1 MNSGHKNRPGLW
13 LSTLVSIVGL
23 LLVVLFSY
31 IIERTL
37 DLTINSTLLTLIPLL
52 IAFVPPLLWLTVF
65 YRQDRLDPEPKSF
78 VFKTLI
84 LGALVQKA
92 VYAPVMSVLMP
103 EARTGPNITD
113 YIFSVILIALIQES
127 MKLLSVRYS
136 IYVSDEFDEKIDG
149 IIYGSA
155 VGLGFAAMTN
165 LDLIISNGGS
175 VLTAISSI
183 VVIESLAHASFTGLS
198 CYFLGI
204 SKFSKFNMIRLPTAI
219 IIATT
224 LNAVSRILIDKMVR
238 DGFRMNYMLGI
249 IPAALIAA
257 AIFGILVIIT
267 SKTTGKETTV
277 VMTKRQS
284 VLSVLPVWILMIA
297 ALTTGFVIKNAPDK
311 TTTVSLDGGIQ
322 IAYPAS
328 WTQSKRREAFSPL
341 SI

>member
-113 YIFSVILIALIQES
+113 YIFSVILIALIQEYEAAFQLG
-127 MKLLSVRYS
+127 KHLCP
-136 IYVSDEFDEKIDG
+136 DEFGKRIDG
-149 IIYGSA
+149 IYGWW
-155 VGLGFAAMTN
+155 T
-165 LDLIISNGGS
+165 
-175 VLTAISSI
+175 
-183 VVIESLAHASFTGLS
+183 SLPCDG
-198 CYFLGI
+198 
-204 SKFSKFNMIRLPTAI
+204 
-219 IIATT
+219 TT
-224 LNAVSRILIDKMVR
+224 DN
-238 DGFRMNYMLGI
+238 
-249 IPAALIAA
+249 
-257 AIFGILVIIT
+257 
-267 SKTTGKETTV
+267 
-277 VMTKRQS
+277 Q
-284 VLSVLPVWILMIA
+284 
-297 ALTTGFVIKNAPDK
+297 
-311 TTTVSLDGGIQ
+311 
-322 IAYPAS
+322 
-328 WTQSKRREAFSPL
+328 
-341 SI
+341 